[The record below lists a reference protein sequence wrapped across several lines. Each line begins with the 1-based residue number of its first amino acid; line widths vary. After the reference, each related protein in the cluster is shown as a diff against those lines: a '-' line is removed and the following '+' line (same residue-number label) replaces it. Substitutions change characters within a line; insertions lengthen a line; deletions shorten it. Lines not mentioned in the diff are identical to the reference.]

1 MASTWIKL
9 VGDEAPKARE
19 FRSFVDQLQ
28 AVQNA
33 SRKLKSV
40 ADQAAAGTDWPGLR
54 AAFGFSSDAEAEAS
68 YNLLGSVNTV
78 LTTDSFIAQL
88 LSRLG

>member
-19 FRSFVDQLQ
+19 ARNFIDQLQ

-33 SRKLKSV
+33 SRKLKAV
-40 ADQAAAGTDWPGLR
+40 ADQAAMGGDWAGLR
-54 AAFGFSSDAEAEAS
+54 AAFGFSSDAEAEAA
-68 YNLLGSVNTV
+68 YNLLGSVNTT
-78 LTTDSFIAQL
+78 LTTDAFIAQM